1 VQTDEGAGEL
11 LVLERAVAW
20 LVLVTISDGD
30 EGCVKVGSGV
40 LEVRLFGGVIG
51 GSGVC
56 EVDDD
61 VEIDDDVGIDGDV
74 RINDDVGVDKEL
86 VGGTEGV
93 GIELLDMGAVEREL
107 DIWVIV
113 AVLLPVVGDLK
124 VEEVDLQ

>member
-1 VQTDEGAGEL
+1 M
-11 LVLERAVAW
+11 LERAVAW